1 MLQVIVSW
9 NYATTYL
16 FKSFVFRKLPL
27 KTKKIMPKKN
37 IVQIQLPPEQPD
49 CCAECPLL
57 GLVPKYVSRP
67 KNSKETLVCCGTM
80 EAITQRGSKVRA
92 SNRDAN
98 HPLHRP
104 CDNRWHSWMQLAG
117 RKLGIS
123 TKTYNDCRIPY
134 ECTLQ
139 LQIKFHK

>member
-1 MLQVIVSW
+1 
-9 NYATTYL
+9 
-16 FKSFVFRKLPL
+16 
-27 KTKKIMPKKN
+27 MPKRN

-92 SNRDAN
+92 SNRDTN

-104 CDNRWHSWMQLAG
+104 CDNRWHSWMMLAG

-123 TKTYNDCRIPY
+123 TQTYNDCRIPY

>member
-1 MLQVIVSW
+1 MLHVIVSR
-9 NYATTYL
+9 NNATTYL

-27 KTKKIMPKKN
+27 ITKKIMPKRN

-92 SNRDAN
+92 SNRDTN

-123 TKTYNDCRIPY
+123 TQTYNDCRIPY